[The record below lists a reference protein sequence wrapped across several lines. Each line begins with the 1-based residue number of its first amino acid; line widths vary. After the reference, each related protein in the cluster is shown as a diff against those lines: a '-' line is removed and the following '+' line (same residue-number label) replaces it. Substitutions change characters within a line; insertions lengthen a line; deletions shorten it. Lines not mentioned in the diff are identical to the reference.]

1 MDTPALRRIAAEHR
15 NSARMITDD
24 ERALARFVDE
34 YLECVGHERTL
45 VRHVVYFLSHC
56 GAKLTAPA
64 IACIAGRTE
73 RNVQQLARLDTE
85 EFRKTVTF
93 SPKENAGR
101 PPKIG
106 RELIPVITEYLLT
119 ERVTSKTQIIRFLK
133 ERHGLSV
140 SFEALDPVL
149 KEYGLERLIQRASY
163 RKDVDEDTDEKD
175 AAPLFSGPRASRA
188 GGS

>member
-1 MDTPALRRIAAEHR
+1 MDTPALERIAAEHR
-15 NSARMITDD
+15 NSARKITDD
-24 ERALARFVDE
+24 ERALARFVEE
-34 YLECVGHERTL
+34 YLEHVDHEGTL

-64 IACIAGRTE
+64 IACIAGRSE

-106 RELIPVITEYLLT
+106 RELVPIITEYLLT
-119 ERVTSKTQIIRFLK
+119 ERVTSKAQIIRFLE

-140 SFEALDPVL
+140 SFEALDPML

-163 RKDVDEDTDEKD
+163 RKDDERDTD
-175 AAPLFSGPRASRA
+175 AASPLFSAPRASRA
-188 GGS
+188 PGS

>member
-15 NSARMITDD
+15 NSARMIGDG
-24 ERALARFVDE
+24 ERALARFVE
-34 YLECVGHERTL
+34 QYLEHVGHERTL

-56 GAKLTAPA
+56 GAELTAPA
-64 IACIAGRTE
+64 IACIAGRSE

-85 EFRKTVTF
+85 RFRKSVTF

-101 PPKIG
+101 PPKIK
-106 RELIPVITEYLLT
+106 RELIPIITEYLLT
-119 ERVTSKTQIIRFLK
+119 ERVTSKAQIIRFLQ

-149 KEYGLERLIQRASY
+149 KEYDLERLIHRAQY
-163 RKDVDEDTDEKD
+163 RKDVVEDTDEKD
-175 AAPLFSGPRASRA
+175 AAPLFSGRRASPA
-188 GGS
+188 PGF

>member
-1 MDTPALRRIAAEHR
+1 MDTPALVTLAKEHR

-34 YLECVGHERTL
+34 YLKHVDREPTL

-56 GAKLTAPA
+56 GAKLTGPA
-64 IACIAGRTE
+64 VALIAGRSE

-85 EFRKTVTF
+85 RFRKTVTF

-101 PPKIG
+101 PPKIP

-119 ERVTSKTQIIRFLK
+119 ERVTSKAQVIRFLE

-149 KEYGLERLIQRASY
+149 KEYGLERLIQRAQY
-163 RKDVDEDTDEKD
+163 RKDLDEDTDEKD

-188 GGS
+188 PGS

>member
-1 MDTPALRRIAAEHR
+1 MDTPALERIAAEHR

-24 ERALARFVDE
+24 ERALARFVDR
-34 YLECVGHERTL
+34 YLEHVDHEGTL

-64 IACIAGRTE
+64 IALIAGRTE

-106 RELIPVITEYLLT
+106 RKLVPVITEYLLT
-119 ERVTSKTQIIRFLK
+119 ERVTSKAQIIRFLE

-149 KEYGLERLIQRASY
+149 KEYELERLIQRAPY
-163 RKDVDEDTDEKD
+163 RKHDECDTD
-175 AAPLFSGPRASRA
+175 AASPLFSGPRASRA
-188 GGS
+188 PGS